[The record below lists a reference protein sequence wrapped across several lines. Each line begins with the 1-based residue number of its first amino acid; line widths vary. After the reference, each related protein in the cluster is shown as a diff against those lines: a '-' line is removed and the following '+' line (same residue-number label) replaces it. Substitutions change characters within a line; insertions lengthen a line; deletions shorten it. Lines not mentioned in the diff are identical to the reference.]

1 MDGKAI
7 PFIGLLSCS
16 ENCSKKSSVIDMSK
30 SDYYEVLGV
39 SKDASERDIK
49 KAYKRLAMKYH
60 PDRTAGDKELETKF
74 KEVKEAYEVLT
85 DDQKRQM
92 YDQYGHAA
100 FEQGGGGHGGGF
112 GGGHGDFGDIFGD
125 VFGDIFGG
133 GGRRQSRQQRG
144 ADLRYNMDLS
154 LEEAVRGKDVE
165 IKVPTWVSC
174 KPCDGSGAKAG
185 SKPKTCTTCH
195 GAGQVQMRQGFFAV
209 QQTCPTCQG
218 TGQIISDPCD
228 SCHGQGRVEK
238 TKTLSVK
245 IPAGVDTGDRIR
257 LSGEGEAGMHGAPAG
272 DLYVQVSVREHPI
285 FQRDGN
291 NLYCEV
297 PIGFTTAAL
306 GGEIEVP
313 TLDGRA
319 KLKIPAES
327 QTGKMFRMRGKG
339 VKSVRSGAQG
349 DLICKVVIETPVN
362 LNERQRELLE
372 ELEQSMGKDGS
383 KNRPK
388 EKGFFDGVKKFFDDL
403 TK

>member
-1 MDGKAI
+1 
-7 PFIGLLSCS
+7 
-16 ENCSKKSSVIDMSK
+16 MSK
-30 SDYYEVLGV
+30 RDYYEVLGV
-39 SKDASERDIK
+39 SKDASDRDIK

-60 PDRTAGDKELETKF
+60 PDRTAGDADLEAKF

-100 FEQGGGGHGGGF
+100 FEQNGGGHGGF
-112 GGGHGDFGDIFGD
+112 GGGQGDFGDIFGD

-144 ADLRYNMDLS
+144 SDLRYNLDLS
-154 LEEAVRGKDVE
+154 LEEAVRGKEVE

-174 KPCDGSGAKAG
+174 DPCDGSGAKAG
-185 SKPKTCTTCH
+185 SKPKTCSTCH

-218 TGQIISDPCD
+218 TGTVISDPCNV
-228 SCHGQGRVEK
+228 CHGQGRVEK

-257 LSGEGEAGMHGAPAG
+257 LSGEGEAGMHGASAG

-285 FQRDGN
+285 FTRDGN

-297 PIGFTTAAL
+297 PISFTTAAL

-319 KLKIPAES
+319 NLKIPTES
-327 QTGKMFRMRGKG
+327 QTGKMFRMRAKG
-339 VKSVRSGAQG
+339 VKSVRSGSVG

-362 LNERQRELLE
+362 LNDRQRELLK
-372 ELEQSMGKDGS
+372 ELEESMGADNG

-388 EKGFFDGVKKFFDDL
+388 AQGFFDGVKKFFDDL

>member
-1 MDGKAI
+1 
-7 PFIGLLSCS
+7 
-16 ENCSKKSSVIDMSK
+16 MSK
-30 SDYYEVLGV
+30 SDYYEVLGI
-39 SKDASERDIK
+39 SKDASDRDIK

-60 PDRTAGDKELETKF
+60 PDRTAGDAALEAKF
-74 KEVKEAYEVLT
+74 KEVKEAYEVLG
-85 DDQKRQM
+85 DSQKRQM

-100 FEQGGGGHGGGF
+100 FDQNGGAGHGGGQ
-112 GGGHGDFGDIFGD
+112 GDFGDIFGD
-125 VFGDIFGG
+125 VFGDIFGGG

-144 ADLRYNMDLS
+144 ADLRYNMDLT
-154 LEEAVRGKDVE
+154 LEEAVRGKEVE
-165 IKVPTWVSC
+165 IKVPTWVGC
-174 KPCDGSGAKAG
+174 KPCDGSGAKPG

-218 TGQIISDPCD
+218 TGTIISDPCNK
-228 SCHGQGRVEK
+228 CHGQGRVEK

-257 LSGEGEAGMHGAPAG
+257 LSGEGEAGVHGAPSG
-272 DLYVQVSVREHPI
+272 DLYVQVSVKEHPI
-285 FQRDGN
+285 FVRDGN

-297 PIGFTTAAL
+297 PISFTTAAI

-319 KLKIPAES
+319 NLKIPSES
-327 QTGKMFRMRGKG
+327 QTGKMFRMRAKG
-339 VKSVRSGAQG
+339 VKSVRSGAVG

-362 LNERQRELLE
+362 LNEHQRDLLKQLE
-372 ELEQSMGKDGS
+372 ESMGSDGS

-388 EKGFFDGVKKFFDDL
+388 AQGFFDGVKKFFDDL

>member
-1 MDGKAI
+1 
-7 PFIGLLSCS
+7 
-16 ENCSKKSSVIDMSK
+16 MSK
-30 SDYYEVLGV
+30 RDYYEVLGV

-74 KEVKEAYEVLT
+74 KEVKEAYEILT

-100 FEQGGGGHGGGF
+100 FEQGGGGGHGGF
-112 GGGHGDFGDIFGD
+112 GGGGGQGDFGDIFGD

-133 GGRRQSRQQRG
+133 GGGRRQSRQQRG
-144 ADLRYNMDLS
+144 SDLRYNMDLS
-154 LEEAVRGKDVE
+154 LEEAVRGKEVE

-174 KPCDGSGAKAG
+174 EPCDGSGAKAG

-218 TGQIISDPCD
+218 QGQIISDPCNK
-228 SCHGQGRVEK
+228 CHGQGRVEK

-257 LSGEGEAGMHGAPAG
+257 LTGEGEAGMHGAPAG
-272 DLYVQVSVREHPI
+272 DLYVQVSVREHKI
-285 FQRDGN
+285 FVREAN

-297 PIGFTTAAL
+297 PISFTTAGL

-319 KLKIPAES
+319 KLKIPSET

-362 LNERQRELLE
+362 LNERQRELLK
-372 ELEQSMGKDGS
+372 ELEESMGKDSS

-388 EKGFFDGVKKFFDDL
+388 EQGFFDGVKKFFDDL